1 MKKSLV
7 NRIES
12 INAMLP
18 AVNQADEI
26 PYTYDGGTWPYYI
39 QLTGPIQVKNQFVYI
54 QEEKGLYNYGFE
66 KRYNTNK
73 EEGFGSMEEL
83 KRHLTLINRAF
94 QKVIK

>member
-1 MKKSLV
+1 
-7 NRIES
+7 
-12 INAMLP
+12 MLD

-54 QEEKGLYNYGFE
+54 QEEKGQFNYGFE

-73 EEGFGSMEEL
+73 PEGFGSLEDL
-83 KRHLTLINRAF
+83 SRHLTLINRAF
-94 QKVIK
+94 KKVIS